1 VITNYGLATL
11 NAILNGTAFVCVVA
25 GWFAIM
31 RKNIQ
36 LHKTLMLTAFTLSV
50 LFLASYATR
59 ILMFGDQHFRG
70 VGAIRYLYFFIL
82 ITHVSLAL
90 LIAPFVVYVVTLG
103 LRDKRERHRRIAR
116 RVLPVWSYVLAT
128 GVLVY
133 LFLYQFY

>member
-1 VITNYGLATL
+1 
-11 NAILNGTAFVCVVA
+11 
-25 GWFAIM
+25 M
-31 RKNIQ
+31 RK
-36 LHKTLMLTAFTLSV
+36 SD
-50 LFLASYATR
+50 SR
-59 ILMFGDQHFRG
+59 
-70 VGAIRYLYFFIL
+70 IL
-82 ITHVSLAL
+82 ITHVGLAL